1 LIYADDEYKT
11 IRDKCDSRPTW
22 GCNRAKQSIKGDS
35 VFKIKERVT
44 PLLTVLVLAVLAAGL
59 AGCQIPQPSPYPPDG
74 HIRQSAIVPS
84 YMLSIDQLGSRLG
97 LTVAMSGNPY
107 YEMKNTANRVLLFVH
122 ENGRVHVNGQSVA
135 AVGPIVE
142 VNGTYYVSEIL
153 EPQIRPHLKD
163 NSSIWTPA
171 PEPLPSSPS
180 WPSRT
185 GPSLVV
191 IDPGHGGRDP
201 GAISY
206 LGHYEKDIVLQ
217 ISRRLATILQ
227 QRGIQ
232 VIMTR
237 QGDTF
242 IELEERAAIANQAGA
257 NLFVSIHADSHND
270 RMHQGFTLYIAR
282 SASEASRRFGRSF
295 ENTLSMTGIPSK
307 GLRTA
312 DYRVLVQTSVPAVL
326 VETGF
331 LSSPSEAALLLDGNH
346 QERIAAA
353 IADGII
359 NAL

>member
-1 LIYADDEYKT
+1 M
-11 IRDKCDSRPTW
+11 
-22 GCNRAKQSIKGDS
+22 
-35 VFKIKERVT
+35 FKIKERVT

>member
-1 LIYADDEYKT
+1 MIFADEYKT
-11 IRDKCDSRPTW
+11 IRDKCDFRPTW

-44 PLLTVLVLAVLAAGL
+44 PLLTVLVMAVLAAGL
-59 AGCQIPQPSPYPPDG
+59 AGCQKPLHSPSSPG
-74 HIRQSAIVPS
+74 QHIRKSPTVPS
-84 YMLSIDQLGSRLG
+84 YMLSINQLGNRLG

-107 YEMKNTANRVLLFVH
+107 YEMNNTSNRVLLFMH
-122 ENGRVHVNGQSVA
+122 ENGRVHVNGQSIT

-163 NSSIWTPA
+163 NSNIWMPA
-171 PEPLPSSPS
+171 PTPQPSTPT

-185 GPSLVV
+185 GTSVVV

-206 LGHYEKDIVLQ
+206 LGHHEKDIVLQ
-217 ISRRLATILQ
+217 ISRRLAANLQ
-227 QRGIQ
+227 RRGIQ

-242 IELEERAAIANQAGA
+242 IELEERAAIANRAGA
-257 NLFVSIHADSHND
+257 ALFVSIHADSHND
-270 RMHQGFTLYIAR
+270 RVHQGFTLYIAR
-282 SASEASRRFGRSF
+282 SASEASRRFGRSI
-295 ENTLSMTGIPSK
+295 ENALSMTGIHSK

-331 LSSPSEAALLLDGNH
+331 MSNPSEAAMLLDGNH